1 MQITH
6 SADHL
11 GEDTMDDIDSQF
23 VAMITGYIKQIT
35 TGTVGKDNKSLR
47 VIVIEGLE
55 MYERRM

>member
-6 SADHL
+6 GADHF
-11 GEDTMDDIDSQF
+11 GEDTMDDIDSQL
-23 VAMITGYIKQIT
+23 VAMVTGYIKQIT
-35 TGTVGKDNKSLR
+35 TGTVRKDNKSLG